1 MNFKIKHIIFFL
13 LITIPFPVFSQLP
26 QHFTGNW
33 INQSNNHW
41 EYGFFEKFAIY
52 DCSFWNYQSVSTDK
66 KGKTDMVLQKGDK
79 TIKLSIKAIDD
90 KQILIKSGKQK
101 FIQFSLME
109 KEYPVY
115 KSSDKTSFPAPV
127 FRYDS
132 ATIVGYYRNLD
143 KVPQEFRNRLN
154 SSPFS
159 ITVNDFLLDEQ
170 VNYYADSD
178 SLGRFSLTFPVFDT
192 QELNVDWQR
201 AYINAVVEPGD
212 TLFLFADMSDYIPQE
227 SDKDFIEYLLRPKQV
242 LFMGDNA
249 RINNEMRRFPHDF
262 NRLSRSDYDSVPDM
276 EFLRIFDNQYN
287 KRIKRL
293 NDYIEANPTVSEKFR
308 FYKRLYEKYYLAFDL
323 MQRRFVKD
331 RKEDKSFQDGYMQYV
346 NDNFTL
352 ENERVYTLT
361 RNFNIFLND
370 YIGYYGDFKQYAI
383 NTVSVEDVH
392 KRSLENNELSN
403 ELKTMLDELVVLLA
417 KSESDNTNEVLRN
430 NIELLVRNLYSNNK
444 FTETVNTMSNE
455 KRIFDSSAAV
465 ADSLIL
471 NPNLKE
477 LWIASRYKRWFD
489 QTRKPFSEHYQTI
502 LNEKV
507 KNPDLLNHINRIQQ
521 NYKTLANEDFRY
533 KESFKSTEHLRE
545 YKEADSLFHEL
556 IKPYKGKVIYVDF
569 WGTWCWPCRENMK
582 YANQLKERLKGE
594 DVIFMYF
601 ANSSPEES
609 WKNIIKQLDL
619 MGENVVHYRLP
630 EAQQGM
636 LERKLSVKK
645 FPTYMLIN
653 KEGNVIDLDAMN
665 PMNMEMAEKQIRE
678 LLK

>member
-66 KGKTDMVLQKGDK
+66 KGKTDIVLQKGDK
-79 TIKLSIKAIDD
+79 KIKLSIKAIDD

-115 KSSDKTSFPAPV
+115 KNSDKTSFPAPV

-143 KVPQEFRNRLN
+143 KVPQQFRDRLN

-159 ITVNDFLLDEQ
+159 IAVNDFLSNEQ
-170 VNYYADSD
+170 IKYYADID

-192 QELNVDWQR
+192 QELYVDWRR
-201 AYINAVVEPGD
+201 AFISAVVEPGD

-227 SDKDFIEYLLRPKQV
+227 SDKDFIGYAIRPKQV
-242 LFMGDNA
+242 LFMGDNT
-249 RINNEMRRFPHDF
+249 RINNEMRRFPHSYDGLA
-262 NRLSRSDYDSVPDM
+262 RHDYDSVPDM
-276 EFLRIFDNQYN
+276 EFLRIFETRYN
-287 KRIKRL
+287 KHIKRL

-308 FYKRLYEKYYLAFDL
+308 FYKRQQEKYNFAFDL
-323 MQRRFVKD
+323 MQRRFLKFG
-331 RKEDKSFQDGYMQYV
+331 KEDMSFQEGYMQYIQE
-346 NDNFTL
+346 NFTL
-352 ENERVYTLT
+352 WNERVYTLT
-361 RNFNIFLND
+361 REFKTFLND
-370 YIGYYGDFKQYAI
+370 YIGYYDQKRI
-383 NTVSVEDVH
+383 STNSVRHEEIEN
-392 KRSLENNELSN
+392 RLLENNDLTT
-403 ELKTMLDELVVLLA
+403 ELKALSDEMQKVPN
-417 KSESDNTNEVLRN
+417 KSDSDSDSTIKQHHEK
-430 NIELLVRNLYSNNK
+430 VRLCQDK
-444 FTETVNTMSNE
+444 FYSNE
-455 KRIFDSSAAV
+455 KVRETISTMLEEKRILGTSA

-477 LWIASRYKRWFD
+477 LWIASRYKNWFD
-489 QTRKPFSEHYQTI
+489 QTRKPFSEHYQTV
-502 LNEKV
+502 LKEKV
-507 KNPDLLNHINRIQQ
+507 KNPELLNHITDVQQ

-533 KESFKSTEHLRE
+533 KASLKSTEHLNE
-545 YKEADSLFHEL
+545 YKEADSLFREL

-569 WGTWCWPCRENMK
+569 WATWCAPCRENMK
-582 YANQLKERLKGE
+582 YASQLKERLKGK

-601 ANSSPEES
+601 ANRSPEES
-609 WKNIIKQLDL
+609 WRNIIKQLNIT
-619 MGENVVHYRLP
+619 GENVVHYRLP

-636 LERKLSVKK
+636 LERKFSVKK

-653 KEGNVIDLDAMN
+653 KEGNVTDMDAMA
-665 PMNMEMAEKQIRE
+665 PMNMEMAEKQIRD